1 MADSVF
7 VTFVHGYEDLD
18 FEIDRDDLPA
28 LWRVNGAGTE
38 TFRYP
43 FPRNIADFHDAGSL
57 IAGAMPKADAEE
69 FKRLPRF
76 GFTGAALCGDYLYAG
91 SWNGV
96 YRIRRSD
103 AHLDRIISNPMMSD
117 LHGIWVGEDLVLTVL
132 TGKDAVVLSDF
143 DGQVIDHFCI
153 GRDLEIYRDP
163 TLNDVD
169 WRFVSK
175 QFRGATGFWH
185 FNYIQM
191 LGEEIWLTSRN
202 AGCFLVIDPIAGRA
216 ELRLINHKTPVLL
229 HDGRCIDGRFFFTS
243 IDGKLIITE
252 PAEQARANPREAV
265 DRIHLYNRDMVSEV
279 VRLADT
285 ELGREPNWCRGV
297 DCAGQRIYLTID
309 GRYDSDLSFGLIA
322 LEESGHLVSQ
332 HRLNWSDVGDETRI
346 RYVTGFDVA
355 VDQVDLAA

>member
-18 FEIDRDDLPA
+18 FEVGRDDLPA

-43 FPRNIADFHDAGSL
+43 FPRNVADFHAAGSL
-57 IAGAMPKADAEE
+57 IAGAMPAANTPE

-76 GFTGAALCGDYLYAG
+76 GLTGAALRGDYLYAG

-103 AHLDRIISNPMMSD
+103 GRLDRIISNPLMSD

-143 DGQVIDHFCI
+143 DGRVIDHFCI
-153 GRDLEIYRDP
+153 DRDLEIFRDAS
-163 TLNDVD
+163 LNDVD

-185 FNYIQM
+185 FNNIQM
-191 LGEEIWLTSRN
+191 LGDEIWLTSRN
-202 AGCFLVIDPIAGRA
+202 AGCFLVIDPVAGRA
-216 ELRLINHKTPVLL
+216 ALRLINHETPVLL
-229 HDGRCIDGRFFFTS
+229 HDGRFVDGRFFFTS

-252 PAEQARANPREAV
+252 PAEQN
-265 DRIHLYNRDMVSEV
+265 HLYNRDLVSAV
-279 VRLADT
+279 LRLEDT
-285 ELGREPNWCRGV
+285 ELGRAPNWCRGV
-297 DCAGQRIYLTID
+297 DCAGRRIYLTID
-309 GRYDSDLSFGLIA
+309 GRHDSDRSFGLIA
-322 LEESGHLVSQ
+322 MEESGRLVSQ
-332 HRLNWSDVGDETRI
+332 HRLNWSDVGDAARI
-346 RYVTGFDVA
+346 HYVTGFDVA